1 MKDRNEA
8 ERAEQQRKQTQKVTR
23 ILQEEIFFR
32 NSYPREQ
39 KISNSK
45 RKEQRE
51 ESVRKDNR
59 EKTNVQREKK
69 AGQTDD
75 RGKKRREVAAR
86 DGRRETRAL
95 EELTWQE
102 EEREVSGKWR
112 CFYLRDY
119 PLAHFCGLWPFPS
132 SGHGFLNKPRCPIP
146 WDATFRL
153 RLQPVDRFPR

>member
-8 ERAEQQRKQTQKVTR
+8 ERTKQQRKQAQKVTR
-23 ILQEEIFFR
+23 ILQKDIFFR

-59 EKTNVQREKK
+59 EKTSVQREKK

-75 RGKKRREVAAR
+75 RGKKKKRRSSERRKEGDTCSRGTHVA
-86 DGRRETRAL
+86 GRRAGSVGKVALLLPSGLPTRPL
-95 EELTWQE
+95 
-102 EEREVSGKWR
+102 
-112 CFYLRDY
+112 LR
-119 PLAHFCGLWPFPS
+119 PLAFPK
-132 SGHGFLNKPRCPIP
+132 FRARIP
-146 WDATFRL
+146 
-153 RLQPVDRFPR
+153 